1 MISPRR
7 MSLSLL
13 ALPALSLVV
22 AGLLPPSAGAAAKHP
37 TVSSVLLAAKTALL
51 SENSVHV
58 SVSTTSG
65 KVASSVIADIGKS
78 SGRESYRSGDESF
91 TIAVT
96 PTYAYLSGSKEGLIK
111 LMDLTA
117 SEQAKVGHDAI
128 AMKKGS
134 TPYTTFD
141 SNLTSSTFSN
151 LLPKAKGTT
160 LLTKRDAAS
169 GGYQLR
175 WNETATSSSPA
186 STTVITIAA
195 GKKALPIKESVT
207 TAEGTSKTTFTQW
220 GENVDVKVPTS
231 TVAYAKVFPTAK

>member
-1 MISPRR
+1 MISARR
-7 MSLSLL
+7 MSLTLL
-13 ALPALSLVV
+13 ALPALSLVA
-22 AGLLPPSAGAAAKHP
+22 AGLVPSLAGAASKHA
-37 TVSSVLLAAKTALL
+37 TVASVLKAANAALL
-51 SENSVHV
+51 SEDSVHV
-58 SVSTTSG
+58 SVSTLSG

-91 TIAVT
+91 TISVT

-111 LMDLTA
+111 LMDLTVD
-117 SEQAKVGHDAI
+117 EQKKVGTEAI
-128 AMKKGS
+128 AMKKWS

-160 LLTKRDAAS
+160 LLTKRDAAT
-169 GGYQLR
+169 GGYQLS
-175 WNETATSSSPA
+175 WKETATSSAPA
-186 STTVITIAA
+186 STTVITISA

-220 GENVDVKVPTS
+220 GESVDVKAPAA
-231 TVAYAKVFPTAK
+231 TVAYATVFPTTK